1 MKEKKKRKWKVQE
14 IDLNSREE
22 LRFVI
27 YREIFL
33 D

>member
-22 LRFVI
+22 LGFVI